1 MRTLEEARQYEVERK
16 KREVDVKTKKHRD
29 GASYLFETGRSGES
43 TKGSS
48 SSSSSTAG
56 GSGGAVVAASTTQA
70 TRRVLVRRPL
80 DDDGEDTQATTTTT
94 IADSKTKALMF
105 QAPGAELLS
114 AKEMEFCIAL
124 PILPL
129 HFIAVKE
136 AVVRYVHYVCVYGMK
151 LILYASLHT
160 VYYCT

>member
-1 MRTLEEARQYEVERK
+1 MGMRTLEEARQYEVERK
-16 KREVDVKTKKHRD
+16 RREVDVKTKKHRD

-56 GSGGAVVAASTTQA
+56 SGGAVVTASATQA
-70 TRRVLVRRPL
+70 ARRVLVRRPL
-80 DDDGEDTQATTTTT
+80 DDDGEDTQATSTTTT
-94 IADSKTKALMF
+94 TSVVDGKTKALMA

-114 AKEMEFCIAL
+114 VKEMEFCIAL

-136 AVVRYVHYVCVYGMK
+136 AVVRY
-151 LILYASLHT
+151 I
-160 VYYCT
+160 YYKRMV

>member
-1 MRTLEEARQYEVERK
+1 MGMRTLEEARQYEVERK

-48 SSSSSTAG
+48 SSTCTGG
-56 GSGGAVVAASTTQA
+56 GSGGAVVTVSTTQA

-80 DDDGEDTQATTTTT
+80 DDDGENTQATSAATTVVV
-94 IADSKTKALMF
+94 DGKTKALMV

-136 AVVRYVHYVCVYGMK
+136 AVVRYAYIQVYA
-151 LILYASLHT
+151 Y
-160 VYYCT
+160 

>member
-1 MRTLEEARQYEVERK
+1 MGMRTLEEARQYEVERK
-16 KREVDVKTKKHRD
+16 RREVDVKTKKHRD

-56 GSGGAVVAASTTQA
+56 SGGAVVTASATQA
-70 TRRVLVRRPL
+70 ARRVLVRRPL
-80 DDDGEDTQATTTTT
+80 DDDGEDTQATSAATTVV
-94 IADSKTKALMF
+94 DSKTKALMA

-136 AVVRYVHYVCVYGMK
+136 AVVRYVY
-151 LILYASLHT
+151 
-160 VYYCT
+160 

>member
-1 MRTLEEARQYEVERK
+1 MGMRTLEEARQYEVERK
-16 KREVDVKTKKHRD
+16 RREVDVKTKKHRD

-43 TKGSS
+43 TKGAS

-56 GSGGAVVAASTTQA
+56 GSGGAVVTASTTQA

-80 DDDGEDTQATTTTT
+80 DDDGEDTQATSTTTT
-94 IADSKTKALMF
+94 TSVVDGKTKALMA

-114 AKEMEFCIAL
+114 AKEMEFSIAL

-136 AVVRYVHYVCVYGMK
+136 AVVRYVY
-151 LILYASLHT
+151 
-160 VYYCT
+160 

>member
-43 TKGSS
+43 TKGT
-48 SSSSSTAG
+48 SSSSTAG

-80 DDDGEDTQATTTTT
+80 DDDGEDTQATATSAATTV
-94 IADSKTKALMF
+94 ADSKTKVLMA

-136 AVVRYVHYVCVYGMK
+136 AVVRYAYIQVYA
-151 LILYASLHT
+151 Y
-160 VYYCT
+160 